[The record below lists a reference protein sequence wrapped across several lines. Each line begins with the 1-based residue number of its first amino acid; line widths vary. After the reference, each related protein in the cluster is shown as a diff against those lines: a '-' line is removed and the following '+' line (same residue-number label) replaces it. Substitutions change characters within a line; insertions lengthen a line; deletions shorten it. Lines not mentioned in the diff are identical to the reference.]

1 MAFSSKNARHYFTIS
16 ALVPTQAD
24 GPIEVQGGLTF
35 VSALDRAAF
44 AAELAVSG
52 GLAGVGAIGG
62 RTGLIL
68 LSGAF
73 AMDDETNTL
82 ALASTLE
89 EMAEG
94 EVHAQTLSV
103 GGKNVVLAGNFT
115 TSGAHSV
122 TLNVA
127 ATTNVT
133 LPTSGTLVNEAYVSS
148 AIAGLL
154 GGVQYKG
161 TWNASSNSPAMPAAG
176 SGNKGFC
183 YKVSTAGAT
192 AIDGV
197 TDWKVGDMLVSNG
210 GSWDKIDNTD
220 PVQQQLVQKLDYTT
234 TPLAHGST
242 TVVSPT
248 AAVTEITVSVGT
260 ASGQS
265 ATINLTGGVPGDQ
278 VTILFYGWIG
288 GSSKGS
294 LFINSDGVNIGS
306 IFSSA
311 TIAPQV
317 VTIARSRDDAPNN
330 SDPNW
335 FIVGRW
341 YSGKPRGLADHLYYK
356 NDASVIM
363 IYGPQPPSIA
373 MYCYN
378 LPSEGEQIGFEL
390 LGSSGTI
397 FSVLFE
403 FDTDST
409 YTGSVAINVSGCS
422 TNAQYLNALGS
433 ALASG
438 YGASFQVIEAFP
450 PDVFTPNPPASLF
463 VQFPGAGGDAYWG
476 SSGTS
481 PNIGIAW
488 IMNGNMGNGPGSY
501 DFGGTSAGTDI
512 HGYVITG
519 DGTQNGIDQP
529 LGVFYQGV
537 PIGTIPAN
545 LAAGETKL
553 LDYISAHGRRAVQDN
568 PGGTI
573 TIGLSSAPNS
583 GRTRIL
589 LFPFNVTGVLQHL

>member
-1 MAFSSKNARHYFTIS
+1 MAFGSKNARHYFTIS
-16 ALVPTQAD
+16 ALVPTQAEE
-24 GPIEVQGGLTF
+24 PIEVQGGLTF

-52 GLAGVGAIGG
+52 GLAGVGALGG

-73 AMDDETNTL
+73 AMDEETNTL

-94 EVHAQTLSV
+94 EVHAESLSI
-103 GGKNVVLAGNFT
+103 GGKSVVLAGNFA
-115 TSGAHSV
+115 TSGAHAL
-122 TLNVA
+122 TLNVTA
-127 ATTNVT
+127 STNVT
-133 LPTSGTLVNEAYVSS
+133 LPTSGTLVNEAYVAS

-154 GGVQYKG
+154 GGVQFKG
-161 TWNASSNSPAMPAAG
+161 TWNATTNNPTIPAAS

-183 YKVSTAGAT
+183 YKVATAGAT
-192 AIDGV
+192 TIDGIS
-197 TDWKVGDMLVSNG
+197 DWKVGDMLVSNG

-220 PVQQQLVQKLDYTT
+220 PLVQQLVQKIDLTT

-242 TVVSPT
+242 TVVTPT
-248 AAVTEITVSVGT
+248 ASVTEIAVSVGT
-260 ASGQS
+260 VSGNF
-265 ATINLTGGVPGDQ
+265 AILNLTGGIPGDQ
-278 VTILFYGWIG
+278 VIITFYGWIAG
-288 GSSKGS
+288 AAKGS
-294 LFINSDGVNIGS
+294 LFINSDG
-306 IFSSA
+306 A
-311 TIAPQV
+311 TIASIQSGATTSPQV
-317 VTIARSRDDAPNN
+317 IVVARSRDDAPNV
-330 SDPNW
+330 SATNW
-335 FIVGRW
+335 FIVGHW
-341 YSGKPRGLADHLYYK
+341 HSGKPRGLVDHIYYK

-378 LPSEGEQIGFEL
+378 LPFEGEQIGFEL

-409 YTGSVAINVSGCS
+409 YSGSVAVNVSGCT

-433 ALASG
+433 ALSSG
-438 YGASFQVIEAFP
+438 YGASFQVVEAFP

-463 VQFPGAGGDAYWG
+463 VQFPAAGGDAYWG
-476 SSGTS
+476 SSGNS
-481 PNIGIAW
+481 SNIGVAW

-501 DFGGTSAGTDI
+501 DFGSTSAGTDI

-519 DGTQNGIDQP
+519 DGTQSGIDQP
-529 LGVFYQGV
+529 LGIFYQGV

-553 LDYISAHGRRAVQDN
+553 LDYITAHGRRAVQDN